1 MVLILIKGALY
12 EYTESESLEKWV
24 NEQAELV
31 QEESEKY
38 LRLQKQNIEETIYII
53 FTYLFIHCFLVT
65 NRIKVNRKTRANKRL
80 AIRIAEKRTGYF
92 G

>member
-1 MVLILIKGALY
+1 MPYVVHLQVNLYCHTTYKLLQTSEILHSIQGALY

-38 LRLQKQNIEETIYII
+38 LRLQKQNIEEAIY
-53 FTYLFIHCFLVT
+53 Y
-65 NRIKVNRKTRANKRL
+65 
-80 AIRIAEKRTGYF
+80 YF
-92 G
+92 SITHTV